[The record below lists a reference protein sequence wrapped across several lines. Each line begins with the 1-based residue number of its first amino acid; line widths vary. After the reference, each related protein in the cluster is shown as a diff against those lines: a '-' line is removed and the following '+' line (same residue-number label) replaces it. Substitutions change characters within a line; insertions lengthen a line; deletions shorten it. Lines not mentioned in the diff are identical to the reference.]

1 MVKIVTDRVIS
12 GIQSVTNQSN
22 IKITISFK
30 FDYFFQE
37 SSDAPAAAEVVAEKP
52 DEPKDKEMDE
62 GEKPAEASEPEKA
75 TSVEDTK
82 ASDAMETDPPA
93 PDPVPDQ
100 EKATE
105 S

>member
-1 MVKIVTDRVIS
+1 
-12 GIQSVTNQSN
+12 
-22 IKITISFK
+22 
-30 FDYFFQE
+30 
-37 SSDAPAAAEVVAEKP
+37 
-52 DEPKDKEMDE
+52 MDE
-62 GEKPAEASEPEKA
+62 GEKPAEASEPEKP
-75 TSVEDTK
+75 TSVEDAK

>member
-1 MVKIVTDRVIS
+1 
-12 GIQSVTNQSN
+12 
-22 IKITISFK
+22 
-30 FDYFFQE
+30 
-37 SSDAPAAAEVVAEKP
+37 
-52 DEPKDKEMDE
+52 MDE

-82 ASDAMETDPPA
+82 ASDAMETDPPS